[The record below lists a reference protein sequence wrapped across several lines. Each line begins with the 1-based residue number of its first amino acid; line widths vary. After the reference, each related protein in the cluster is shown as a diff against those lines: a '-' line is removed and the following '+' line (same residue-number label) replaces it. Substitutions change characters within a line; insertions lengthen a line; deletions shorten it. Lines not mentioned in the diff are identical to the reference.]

1 MDLWWPLRNI
11 GGSTGGGGGGGVK
24 CMRCRGSSFLPFLRW
39 RGRTLRRV
47 LTGEC
52 VGVRKTWE
60 GKDLLSST
68 LAPGRE
74 EERRGDKGGDNAED

>member
-1 MDLWWPLRNI
+1 M
-11 GGSTGGGGGGGVK
+11 
-24 CMRCRGSSFLPFLRW
+24 
-39 RGRTLRRV
+39 
-47 LTGEC
+47 GEC

-74 EERRGDKGGDNAED
+74 EERRGDKGGDNVED